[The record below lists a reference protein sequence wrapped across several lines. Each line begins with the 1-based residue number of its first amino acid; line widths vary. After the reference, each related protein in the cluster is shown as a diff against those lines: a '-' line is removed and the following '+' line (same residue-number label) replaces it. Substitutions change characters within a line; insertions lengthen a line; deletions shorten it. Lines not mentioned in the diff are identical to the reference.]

1 MFLTAVAFR
10 FRSPRVLPMLE
21 PSIRQ
26 ETRHRGLTLIV
37 AATAHDAAL
46 TAARI
51 IQGIV
56 NEADRRH
63 VKATLGLATGKTP
76 QAIYA
81 ELVRAHRDERISFRH
96 VVTYNLDEYYPISP
110 RDPLSYRTYMHRH
123 LFAQVDLPPESAHV
137 LDGSVPPAFADE
149 ACQFFDRWIDAD
161 GGLDLQLLGIGRN
174 GHIGFNEPE
183 PHRSVAEFAALPSR
197 KVTLDVVTRADAA
210 ADFGGNLDAVPRYA
224 LTVGPRV
231 ILAARRIVMVALGSS
246 KARIVARALTEDP
259 TTEVPASLLQL
270 PEVAPRVTWI
280 LDPDAASLLPDLT

>member
-1 MFLTAVAFR
+1 MI
-10 FRSPRVLPMLE
+10 E
-21 PSIRQ
+21 PSILQ
-26 ETRHRGLTLIV
+26 EVSYRGLTLAV
-37 AATAHDAAL
+37 ATTPRDAAL
-46 TAARI
+46 AASRI
-51 IQGIV
+51 IQGVV
-56 NEADRRH
+56 NEAERRRT
-63 VKATLGLATGKTP
+63 KSTLGLATGKTP
-76 QAIYA
+76 QTIYV
-81 ELVRAHRDERISFRH
+81 ELVRAHREERMSFRH

-149 ACQFFDRWIDAD
+149 ACRTFERWIDAD

-174 GHIGFNEPE
+174 GHIGFNEPD
-183 PHRSVAEFAALPSR
+183 PQRSVAEFAALPSR
-197 KVTLDVVTRADAA
+197 KVTLDVVTRADAT
-210 ADFGGNLDAVPRYA
+210 ADFGGDLDAVPKYA

-246 KARIVARALTEDP
+246 KARVVARALTEEP

-280 LDPDAASLLPDLT
+280 LDPEAASLLPELG